1 MKNFTLKLTRQ
12 ELIIL
17 QDLVSQKRAKLNY
30 TESAYPFEKEIVT
43 KINNTFKKELN
54 LKEKEPIIDYK
65 KWAKIY
71 VK

>member
-17 QDLVSQKRAKLNY
+17 QDLVSQERTRLNY
-30 TESAYPFEKEIVT
+30 SESANMFELEIVT